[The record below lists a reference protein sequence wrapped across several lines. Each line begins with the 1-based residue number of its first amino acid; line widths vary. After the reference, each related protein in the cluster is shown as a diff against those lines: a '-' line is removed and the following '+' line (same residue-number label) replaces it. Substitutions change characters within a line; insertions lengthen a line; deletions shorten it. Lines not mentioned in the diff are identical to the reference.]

1 MREIDPRQIVTG
13 VCVGAI
19 FALLLRPVYHS
30 AMADPGT
37 DVQMSEDFTS
47 DYTGNEGFNSGEAI
61 TQENGK
67 KSANGGGDGKDS
79 GAAEAPGRDDE
90 R

>member
-1 MREIDPRQIVTG
+1 
-13 VCVGAI
+13 
-19 FALLLRPVYHS
+19 
-30 AMADPGT
+30 MADLST

-67 KSANGGGDGKDS
+67 KSANGGGDGTGKDS